1 MEFLR
6 ELSLSSGEQ
15 KSLAA
20 TRIQTTV
27 RAWLARK
34 VYLDLLYKSYEA
46 KMNQME
52 EFTRLQT
59 EENLIQAEKKKFIEE
74 EEDQLFFMKQKAL
87 KRNYAASRL

>member
-59 EENLIQAEKKKFIEE
+59 EENLIQAEKKQFIEE